1 VTDFILLDENWLKVR
16 KVVDIYVKWVILI
29 VYRTLVINKLVGE
42 KMYESNKNK
51 IKKKEKIY
59 ERRRWKYLNFKPY
72 LLI

>member
-1 VTDFILLDENWLKVR
+1 
-16 KVVDIYVKWVILI
+16 
-29 VYRTLVINKLVGE
+29 
-42 KMYESNKNK
+42 MYESNKNK

>member
-1 VTDFILLDENWLKVR
+1 
-16 KVVDIYVKWVILI
+16 

-59 ERRRWKYLNFKPY
+59 ERRR
-72 LLI
+72 